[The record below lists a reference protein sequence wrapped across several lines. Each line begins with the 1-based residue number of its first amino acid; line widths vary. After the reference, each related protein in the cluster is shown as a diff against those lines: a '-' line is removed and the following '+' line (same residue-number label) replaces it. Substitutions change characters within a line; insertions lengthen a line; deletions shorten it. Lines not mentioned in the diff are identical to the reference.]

1 MIMVQMPG
9 AGQGEEEWINQKS
22 RRMVIVFGLG
32 VDQISF
38 VSAGWLAFGPSVTVD
53 DREWCPGVV
62 RCYYENLQSRENS

>member
-1 MIMVQMPG
+1 MIMVQMPALG
-9 AGQGEEEWINQKS
+9 KEKKNGSNKKS
-22 RRMVIVFGLG
+22 RRTVIFGLG

-62 RCYYENLQSRENS
+62 RYYENLHQSRENS